1 MSTLRVAFGRT
12 IREIRQELGLSQE
25 KLAQKVKVSRNF
37 LGSVERGE
45 SSLSLEV
52 AERVDHFGPVKP
64 LEGVDFASI
73 IRSSFR
79 MIAVVSAPI
88 RVKRSC

>member
-12 IREIRQELGLSQE
+12 IREIRLELGLSQE

-52 AERVDHFGPVKP
+52 VERLARAVD
-64 LEGVDFASI
+64 
-73 IRSSFR
+73 IRLSDLFMKVESR
-79 MIAVVSAPI
+79 
-88 RVKRSC
+88 R

>member
-1 MSTLRVAFGRT
+1 MSTLQVAFGRT
-12 IREIRQELGLSQE
+12 IREIRLELGLSQE

-52 AERVDHFGPVKP
+52 VERLARAMD
-64 LEGVDFASI
+64 
-73 IRSSFR
+73 IRLSDLFIKVESR
-79 MIAVVSAPI
+79 
-88 RVKRSC
+88 R

>member
-12 IREIRQELGLSQE
+12 IREIRLELGLSQE

-45 SSLSLEV
+45 STLSLEV
-52 AERVDHFGPVKP
+52 VERLARAVD
-64 LEGVDFASI
+64 
-73 IRSSFR
+73 IRLSDLFIKVESR
-79 MIAVVSAPI
+79 
-88 RVKRSC
+88 R

>member
-1 MSTLRVAFGRT
+1 MSALRVAFGKT
-12 IREIRQELGLSQE
+12 VREIRLELGLSQE

-52 AERVDHFGPVKP
+52 AERLAKAVDMRISELFMKV
-64 LEGVDFASI
+64 ES
-73 IRSSFR
+73 RR
-79 MIAVVSAPI
+79 
-88 RVKRSC
+88 

>member
-1 MSTLRVAFGRT
+1 MSSLRSAFGRT
-12 IREIRQELGLSQE
+12 LREVRLELGLSQE

-52 AERVDHFGPVKP
+52 VER
-64 LEGVDFASI
+64 
-73 IRSSFR
+73 
-79 MIAVVSAPI
+79 IAKAVGMSLSDLMLKVESY
-88 RVKRSC
+88 R

>member
-12 IREIRQELGLSQE
+12 IREIRLELGLSQE

-52 AERVDHFGPVKP
+52 VERLARAVD
-64 LEGVDFASI
+64 
-73 IRSSFR
+73 IRLSDLFIKVESR
-79 MIAVVSAPI
+79 
-88 RVKRSC
+88 R